1 MTVQL
6 MQKQIP
12 PRLRKFFRPA
22 VKQGNDLMIP
32 HKLAFALQA
41 DGWVIRNDCIFSKVA
56 PMPESVSGW
65 HWKRHQVKVSEPL
78 PTAQH
83 RKGDPSTVDGFR
95 QTSLAATWIDCPG
108 CPKCEKTGGYVLRRG
123 SWRHT
128 RSHEYVLML
137 TKGMGYY
144 ADQEKVREANANPD
158 RTHFDQGRR
167 LKSDGYERATG
178 DRHRGLGQTG
188 RSLKDYA
195 NAGRNPRSVLTPK
208 PESYSGDHY
217 AVYPSS
223 LITPLIRASCPTRC
237 CPVCGAAWAPVVER
251 ECTTIPVEERH
262 GRIGHTGQPP
272 QQSGWFWK
280 EPQQNVHGYR
290 PTCTCANPDTDPWT
304 ELREYP
310 VPIPGTILDPFVGS
324 GTTLAVAREMG
335 LNAIGLD
342 LSPAYLV
349 DHALVRANQAQ
360 PALFVE

>member
-158 RTHFDQGRR
+158 RTHYDQGRR

-237 CPVCGAAWAPVVER
+237 CPVCGAAWAPVVEKEKR
-251 ECTTIPVEERH
+251 PGSSPFRNDPDSRRSDGNIDRNDAQD
-262 GRIGHTGQPP
+262 GRQHTV
-272 QQSGWFWK
+272 S
-280 EPQQNVHGYR
+280 NILGYR
-290 PTCTCANPDTDPWT
+290 PTCTHDA
-304 ELREYP
+304 E
-310 VPIPGTILDPFVGS
+310 PIPGTILDPFVGS
-324 GTTLAVAREMG
+324 GTTLAVARDLG

-342 LSPAYLV
+342 LSPSYL
-349 DHALVRANQAQ
+349 DEHARPRIGLTPSN
-360 PALFVE
+360 ALEMLPLFQEVNA